1 MQIIH
6 QAPLA
11 ALGLGAAFSVVWGVA
26 APGAAWAETQTY
38 TGVGKCAMGDLV
50 TTAQAK
56 NYAREKALQNA
67 KEQAGVYISTYS
79 RTTNAKLA
87 ANEITAITNTI
98 TEVVGEVKYTQQ
110 PGEIYGEPVI
120 LHTATLTAKVDTDGI
135 QKWLKQSDSE
145 KASMIS
151 QSERNDREAR
161 ESLEKIENLSRD
173 YSKAGSEQEKEKIRS
188 EFDEADRKLRLVQM
202 NREALEL
209 EYKGDHAGAIQ
220 ILRQITEL
228 DPAAATPWNNLG
240 AVYRNSGDYHQAIK
254 CLEKAIS
261 LDPDDWNGYVNL
273 SWTYFEQKDWA
284 GVAKYTDLALKHG
297 AKNIGSYGNI
307 IGYAY
312 IQLDQPEKAIPY
324 LQQSVSY
331 NSQRPAVWGNLVQ
344 AYLMTGNI
352 SSAVKA
358 GEQGGSHCPDS
369 LSLWEWMSVAYY
381 YANDAEH
388 CIKASRKAIALGSE
402 SSLLW
407 SNLSMA
413 YTELEDYAEARKAA
427 EKAIAIDSGNADA
440 WYGLGEICYYQKDY
454 LQAIGDFEKAL
465 SLNPKSPMKE
475 IAWCHMG
482 SSYAH
487 SGNPAK
493 GIECLLKAVAID
505 PEYQTAWN
513 NLGAAA
519 NIGGEYEKAV
529 EYCKK
534 AIALAPNHP
543 NAYRHLGVAYYH
555 LGQYEEALAELN
567 KALEL
572 KPGYTAAK
580 EDREKVLQ
588 AMGR

>member
-11 ALGLGAAFSVVWGVA
+11 VLGLGAAFTVVWGVA
-26 APGAAWAETQTY
+26 DPGAAWAETQTY

-151 QSERNDREAR
+151 QSEKNDREAR

-220 ILRQITEL
+220 ILRQVTKL
-228 DPAAATPWNNLG
+228 DPDAATPWNNLG
-240 AVYRNSGDYHQAIK
+240 GVYRNSGDYPQAIK
-254 CLEKAIS
+254 CLEKGIS
-261 LDPDDWNGYVNL
+261 LDPDDWHGYVHL

-284 GVAKYTDLALKHG
+284 GVAKYTELALKHG
-297 AKNIGSYGNI
+297 AKNIGFYGNI
-307 IGYAY
+307 LGYAY
-312 IQLDQPEKAIPY
+312 IQLEQPEKAIPC
-324 LQQSVSY
+324 LKQAVSY
-331 NSQRPAVWGNLVQ
+331 NSNLPAAWGNLVE
-344 AYLMTGNI
+344 AYLLAEDTP
-352 SSAVKA
+352 SAVKA
-358 GEQGGSHCPDS
+358 GEQGVRHCPDS
-369 LSLWEWMSVAYY
+369 VELWERLSLTYY
-381 YANDAEH
+381 RANDDANL
-388 CIKASRKAIALGSE
+388 IKAATKAIALGSE
-402 SSLLW
+402 ESLIW
-407 SNLSMA
+407 STLSNV
-413 YTELEDYAEARKAA
+413 
-427 EKAIAIDSGNADA
+427 I
-440 WYGLGEICYYQKDY
+440 
-454 LQAIGDFEKAL
+454 
-465 SLNPKSPMKE
+465 
-475 IAWCHMG
+475 
-482 SSYAH
+482 
-487 SGNPAK
+487 
-493 GIECLLKAVAID
+493 
-505 PEYQTAWN
+505 
-513 NLGAAA
+513 
-519 NIGGEYEKAV
+519 
-529 EYCKK
+529 
-534 AIALAPNHP
+534 
-543 NAYRHLGVAYYH
+543 
-555 LGQYEEALAELN
+555 
-567 KALEL
+567 
-572 KPGYTAAK
+572 
-580 EDREKVLQ
+580 
-588 AMGR
+588 